1 MTRDQLAADAAT
13 RFDATV
19 LAISNSDDLSDEE
32 KLKIPAWWIELIDS
46 DSSESIQLASSAWEV
61 ALPGVMRRF
70 HQVIQ
75 EYGVDVSLV
84 RMSTAEHTGLAL
96 QYTFDPPEGR
106 EFLFGYPPD
115 ANTSPIVTSL
125 PTSVQKFYAGLH
137 NGLHNE
143 PVSEPV
149 GIYKADKLIDWESSL
164 GESELHYLSVPP
176 ENPPLAK
183 NLVMFYTDGA
193 GGYIVINTDP
203 HGTEAWTV
211 GAGLFDDHPPGLWD
225 IVDDWLT
232 LTLTGDF
239 IE

>member
-1 MTRDQLAADAAT
+1 MIRDEFAADAAT
-13 RFDATV
+13 RFDAAV
-19 LAISNSDDLSDEE
+19 LAISNVEDLSDDE
-32 KLKIPAWWIELIDS
+32 KLAAPQWWLQLIDS
-46 DSSESIQLASSAWEV
+46 TGSESIQLALRAWDI
-61 ALPGVMRRF
+61 ALPGAMRRF
-70 HQVIQ
+70 RQVLQ
-75 EYGVDVSLV
+75 EHGIDVSLV

-115 ANTSPIVTSL
+115 AHASPIIASL
-125 PTSVQKFYAGLH
+125 PTSVQNFYAGLH

-149 GIYKADKLIDWESSL
+149 GIYKADKLIDWESWL

-176 ENPPLAK
+176 TDPPLAK

-203 HGTEAWTV
+203 RGTEAWTV

-225 IVDDWLT
+225 VVDDWLA

>member
-1 MTRDQLAADAAT
+1 MTRDELAADAAT

-19 LAISNSDDLSDEE
+19 LAISNSEDLSDEE
-32 KLKIPAWWIELIDS
+32 KLQIPAWWLELIDS
-46 DSSESIQLASSAWEV
+46 DSSESIQLALRAWDV
-61 ALPGVMRRF
+61 TLPGVMRRF
-70 HQVIQ
+70 RQVMQ
-75 EYGVDVSLV
+75 EHGVDVSLV

-115 ANTSPIVTSL
+115 ATASPIVTSL
-125 PTSVQKFYAGLH
+125 PTSVQNFYAGLH

-149 GIYKADKLIDWESSL
+149 GIYKADKLTVWEYWL

-176 ENPPLAK
+176 EDPPLAK
-183 NLVMFYTDGA
+183 NLVMFFTDGA

-203 HGTEAWTV
+203 HGTEAWNV

-225 IVDDWLT
+225 IVDDWLA

-239 IE
+239 VE

>member
-1 MTRDQLAADAAT
+1 MTRDELAADAAT
-13 RFDATV
+13 RFDGTV
-19 LAISNSDDLSDEE
+19 LAISNIEDFSDDE
-32 KLKIPAWWIELIDS
+32 KLNTPQWWLQLVDS
-46 DSSESIQLASSAWEV
+46 DSSESIQLTLRAWDV
-61 ALPGVMRRF
+61 TLPGAMRRF
-70 HQVIQ
+70 RQVIQ
-75 EYGVDVSLV
+75 EHGVDVSLV
-84 RMSTAEHTGLAL
+84 RMVTAEHTGLAL

-115 ANTSPIVTSL
+115 ANPPRIIAGL
-125 PTSVQKFYAGLH
+125 PTNVQNFYIGLH

-149 GIYKADKLIDWESSL
+149 GIYKADKLIDWESWL
-164 GESELHYLSVPP
+164 GQSELHYLSVPP
-176 ENPPLAK
+176 KDPPLAK

-225 IVDDWLT
+225 VVDDWLT
-232 LTLTGDF
+232 LAITGDF